1 MTQPLYTVRQLA
13 YVVRDLDAAVELYQ
27 RTLGLAPTHRERVE
41 DQGVEEVLFPVGDS
55 FIQLLGALGPDT
67 PVGAF
72 LAKRGPGVHHVAYR
86 VEDVAAALA
95 HLSDEGLRLI
105 DDVPRRGSR
114 GTLIAF
120 AHPRD
125 MEGVLVELVQVP

>member
-1 MTQPLYTVRQLA
+1 M
-13 YVVRDLDAAVELYQ
+13 
-27 RTLGLAPTHRERVE
+27 
-41 DQGVEEVLFPVGDS
+41 
-55 FIQLLGALGPDT
+55 
-67 PVGAF
+67 
-72 LAKRGPGVHHVAYR
+72 HHVAYR